1 MADLCDNEG
10 HFRKAEEP
18 TISAQPSWRL
28 HKLQTITN
36 VLNNPDG
43 VDLWRLRELAL
54 TDGGL
59 LNHAVRRR
67 AWPKLLGVDRSRV
80 GGKER
85 IEAGAETGSRDSSV
99 PAPTRVDLDQIAR
112 DVERSIWHFPGGHA
126 QRKRIKQLR
135 SYCSRLRAT
144 TPRSIRRSSRRCL
157 NYGDESG
164 SMFKNSPVPYMDEAT
179 ECGTTSSLTATGSAI
194 GRSIAIGS
202 QSGGSI
208 HVTAQKPDMIDHD
221 RPLTLSFFDEATV
234 SSAAD
239 TTSSHGTGRVT
250 PSQTNRNGNCNA
262 SNGNDDDNSSK
273 SIDNGLCPSLA
284 PSASSIT
291 PPRQRCDLRRRQKRL
306 GRIIANTIWNP
317 EGHGKQV
324 LHYYQ
329 GYHDVAA
336 VLSRVLEDAPLTV
349 ACLSVISRSH
359 FGDAMKKDFSDLM
372 SCMRLS
378 IFPLVDVLD
387 PELHDFLFDSGVEPF
402 FALSWV
408 ITWFAHEVRDV
419 SVAGRL
425 FDVFLASHPALPLYM
440 SVAMILHPI
449 HRKKI
454 LETECDFAEVHN
466 VLCGLPKSVKGSE
479 TSQDEKAGEG
489 IGVARDGKN
498 NCSDEV
504 VDYQD
509 LINMAISFMQKIP
522 PSSLLSLAERY
533 EDGSLRSCIP
543 ESVIFLFRSP
553 PSWAVASVVPADWVL
568 MEQLRCEKN
577 NGVVSTLRPLQ
588 RLDKQIH
595 RGGFKF
601 FRSKKK
607 SFDQYSSKDF
617 RRAFIAAGLVPKVA
631 PSSRRRRKISGLI
644 IGAVSVALVAVA
656 VSSDSER
663 ISNTRKRICNIH
675 QFLKNDKLGS
685 SFEKDIAKTPHAH
698 VSPILSSPG
707 RKPRKKSIKKS
718 EKISIQK
725 LRMTKQ
731 LLVQSRAPIPELETK
746 LKENISLNKDSSD
759 ERDVPSMPKKAP
771 VQDTL
776 NLSKAHM
783 LGEFSK
789 KIRLNKDSDERAVPV
804 MPQQVPIQDT
814 LNPSKA
820 PMLGEFAKRVKLNKN
835 LSDERAIPVMPLQ
848 VPVQDTLNPS
858 KAPML
863 GKLAKKM
870 SLKRDSSDQGFIPA
884 MPQKEPVQGTLDL
897 SKAPMLGVVAEFT
910 KTMNLNKDSSDEG
923 VLLTI
928 AQKTPVHNIVYP
940 VIAPTF
946 GVVNENTA
954 PIFNPS
960 TATIFGAVNEVPTE
974 VNKEEDRNQQV
985 SPKLC
990 IKCIDTTSRTQKRG
1004 KRPKW

>member
-1 MADLCDNEG
+1 MADLCENGG
-10 HFRKAEEP
+10 HFRKSEEP
-18 TISAQPSWRL
+18 AISAQPSWRL

-59 LNHAVRRR
+59 LNHTVRRR

-80 GGKER
+80 GGNDR
-85 IEAGAETGSRDSSV
+85 IGAGAETESRVPPV

-135 SYCSRLRAT
+135 SYCSRLVAT

-157 NYGDESG
+157 SYGDAPVG
-164 SMFKNSPVPYMDEAT
+164 MFQNSPVPYMDEAT
-179 ECGTTSSLTATGSAI
+179 ECGTASSLTATGSTM

-202 QSGGSI
+202 QAGGSI
-208 HVTAQKPDMIDHD
+208 HVTAQKTDMIDHD
-221 RPLTLSFFDEATV
+221 RPMTLSFFDEATV

-239 TTSSHGTGRVT
+239 TTSSYGTGRVT
-250 PSQTNRNGNCNA
+250 PSQTNSNGNCNA
-262 SNGNDDDNSSK
+262 NNGNDDDNSSK

-284 PSASSIT
+284 PSASSPT
-291 PPRQRCDLRRRQKRL
+291 PPRKRCDLRRRQKRL

-317 EGHGKQV
+317 DGHGEQV

-425 FDVFLASHPALPLYM
+425 FDVFISSHPAFPLYM

-466 VLCGLPKSVKGSE
+466 VLCGLPRSVKGSQ
-479 TSQDEKAGEG
+479 TSQDEKDGDG
-489 IGVARDGKN
+489 IGVARNGKN
-498 NCSDEV
+498 NCNEDEV

-533 EDGSLRSCIP
+533 EDGSLRSFIP
-543 ESVIFLFRSP
+543 ESIIFLFRSP

-568 MEQLRCEKN
+568 MEKLRCEKK

-588 RLDKQIH
+588 RLDKQMN

-607 SFDQYSSKDF
+607 SLSQDF

-631 PSSRRRRKISGLI
+631 PSPRRRRKISGLI
-644 IGAVSVALVAVA
+644 VGAVSVAVVAVA

-663 ISNTRKRICNIH
+663 ISNTRERICDIH
-675 QFLKNDKLGS
+675 QFLKNGELGS
-685 SFEKDIAKTPHAH
+685 SFEKDIAKTSH
-698 VSPILSSPG
+698 VLFSPLLSSPG
-707 RKPRKKSIKKS
+707 RKQRKKNIKKS
-718 EKISIQK
+718 EKMSIQK
-725 LRMTKQ
+725 LRITKQ
-731 LLVQSRAPIPELETK
+731 VLVQDIPSRAPIPEFMTK
-746 LKENISLNKDSSD
+746 LKENMSLNKDRLD
-759 ERDVPSMPKKAP
+759 ERNVLSMPQK
-771 VQDTL
+771 
-776 NLSKAHM
+776 
-783 LGEFSK
+783 
-789 KIRLNKDSDERAVPV
+789 VPV
-804 MPQQVPIQDT
+804 EDT

-820 PMLGEFAKRVKLNKN
+820 PMLGEFAKTMRLNKDS
-835 LSDERAIPVMPLQ
+835 SDERAVPVMPLQ

-858 KAPML
+858 KAPIL

-870 SLKRDSSDQGFIPA
+870 SLKIDSSDEGSIPA
-884 MPQKEPVQGTLDL
+884 MPQQVPLQDTLNP

-910 KTMNLNKDSSDEG
+910 KKLNLNKDSSDEG

-928 AQKTPVHNIVYP
+928 SQKTPVQDISYP

-946 GVVNENTA
+946 GVVNENAVPVFSPSRA
-954 PIFNPS
+954 PIF
-960 TATIFGAVNEVPTE
+960 GVVNEVPTN
-974 VNKEEDRNQQV
+974 VIKEDRNQIASQ
-985 SPKLC
+985 KFC

-1004 KRPKW
+1004 KRPKWVNILHEIIPTMPGGTVVHF